1 MSPAFSSFAAF
12 LNMGGYAVYVWLAVA
27 VTVAAFALLMVHTL
41 WARRALFHE
50 VRRQQ
55 ARERRIAAA
64 NMTRRPRMQARRKIR
79 LYIVLAVLAGLGL
92 TVSLTL
98 YALSS
103 NIDLFYTPGEI
114 IYGKTETRALPHTG
128 QRLRVGGYVQP
139 GSLQRDPQ
147 TLDVR
152 FKLYD
157 ARGVVDVSYKGILPD
172 LFREGQGVVAQGV
185 LDGERH
191 ITAQQVL
198 AKHDENYT
206 PPEVKNAMTPEK
218 TGTQP

>member
-27 VTVAAFALLMVHTL
+27 VTVAAFGLLTVHTL

-64 NMTRRPRMQARRKIR
+64 REHRQGGRGCRARRKTR

-103 NIDLFYTPGEI
+103 EIDLFYTPGKLSTVKRKPGATP
-114 IYGKTETRALPHTG
+114 YRAAPAGGGLTFSRAPCSATRKPSTCAL
-128 QRLRVGGYVQP
+128 
-139 GSLQRDPQ
+139 SC
-147 TLDVR
+147 
-152 FKLYD
+152 
-157 ARGVVDVSYKGILPD
+157 
-172 LFREGQGVVAQGV
+172 
-185 LDGERH
+185 
-191 ITAQQVL
+191 
-198 AKHDENYT
+198 
-206 PPEVKNAMTPEK
+206 MTPA
-218 TGTQP
+218 GGGRQR